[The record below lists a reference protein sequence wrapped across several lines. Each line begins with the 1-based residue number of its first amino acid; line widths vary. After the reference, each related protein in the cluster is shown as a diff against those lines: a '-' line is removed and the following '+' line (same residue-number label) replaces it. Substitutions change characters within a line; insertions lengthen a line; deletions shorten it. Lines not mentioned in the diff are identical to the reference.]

1 MDQRTVRLL
10 GRRAECEFLSTAIAD
25 AREGRSRVV
34 VLRGEAGAGKS
45 ALLDFALGRAD
56 GWRICTAVGIES
68 EMELAYSG
76 LHQLCASMLDHI
88 DRLPDPQRDALR
100 TVFGQQT
107 GPAPDRFL
115 VGLATLTL
123 LAEVAE
129 DRPLLCLIDDAQWLD
144 IASAQMILFVGRRVL
159 AERIALVCAARTV
172 GDPDALVGLPELRLA
187 GLGTDDARALLL
199 SNLKVPFD
207 TAVCDRIV
215 AESHGN
221 PLALLELPRTWNITD
236 LAGGFGLPTRQ
247 QVAGKIEQS
256 YAMRLVALPATTQLL
271 VLTAAAEPLG
281 DPLLLHRAG
290 EILGFELADS
300 VAAVDAGLLDISPTV
315 SFVHPLVRSA
325 AYGSAADEDRHRVH
339 RALADVTD
347 ADRDAD
353 RRAWHRARGA
363 LGPDEAVAAELERSA
378 GRAQARGGVAAA
390 AAFFERAA
398 TLSPDPARRARRALA
413 AAEAKQLAGAPEAAS
428 TLVAIAADGPLDA
441 LEQARALRLKGE
453 IGLDLR
459 HGRETVPFLLDA
471 ARRLEPLNP
480 ELARNTYLQALQ
492 SASVGGRFATDVLRY
507 AAESAGG
514 APQPQGAPRP
524 IDLLVAA
531 LAVRFT
537 DGYVASAELVKNA
550 LRALR
555 DEAGSGTQDVRWPG
569 FARRLAFDMFDMETL
584 RVLVGRSV
592 ELTRERGALGL
603 LPLALDFMALLR
615 TFEGDLD
622 AAGTLLE
629 EAEAIADATRTEPIG
644 AARLT
649 LAGFRGDER
658 ALSALIE
665 TVEPRAT
672 ARGDGMVLTFG
683 EHARALVYNGLCRYD
698 VALPYA
704 ESASARDELAL
715 AVWSLPELVEA
726 AHRCGKAEQASDALE
741 RLSERTQAAGT
752 EWASGIE
759 ARSRA
764 LTASSR
770 EAEELFLDAIDKL
783 SQCPLA
789 PEQARAHLLFGESL
803 RREGRRVDAREH
815 LHAAHDIFM
824 TIGMNA
830 FAERVRRE
838 LIATGATVRKRTQED
853 RDDLTAQEAQ
863 IAQLAREGYSNPQI
877 AGQLFLSSR
886 TVEWHLHK
894 VFAKLG
900 ISSRRELDV
909 ALAR

>member
-1 MDQRTVRLL
+1 M
-10 GRRAECEFLSTAIAD
+10 
-25 AREGRSRVV
+25 
-34 VLRGEAGAGKS
+34 S
-45 ALLDFALGRAD
+45 ATF
-56 GWRICTAVGIES
+56 S
-68 EMELAYSG
+68 NS
-76 LHQLCASMLDHI
+76 AS
-88 DRLPDPQRDALR
+88 
-100 TVFGQQT
+100 
-107 GPAPDRFL
+107 
-115 VGLATLTL
+115 
-123 LAEVAE
+123 
-129 DRPLLCLIDDAQWLD
+129 
-144 IASAQMILFVGRRVL
+144 
-159 AERIALVCAARTV
+159 
-172 GDPDALVGLPELRLA
+172 
-187 GLGTDDARALLL
+187 
-199 SNLKVPFD
+199 
-207 TAVCDRIV
+207 
-215 AESHGN
+215 
-221 PLALLELPRTWNITD
+221 
-236 LAGGFGLPTRQ
+236 
-247 QVAGKIEQS
+247 
-256 YAMRLVALPATTQLL
+256 
-271 VLTAAAEPLG
+271 
-281 DPLLLHRAG
+281 
-290 EILGFELADS
+290 
-300 VAAVDAGLLDISPTV
+300 
-315 SFVHPLVRSA
+315 
-325 AYGSAADEDRHRVH
+325 
-339 RALADVTD
+339 
-347 ADRDAD
+347 
-353 RRAWHRARGA
+353 
-363 LGPDEAVAAELERSA
+363 
-378 GRAQARGGVAAA
+378 
-390 AAFFERAA
+390 AA

-453 IGLDLR
+453 IGLDLQ

-629 EAEAIADATRTEPIG
+629 EAETIADATRTEPIG

-649 LAGFRGDER
+649 LAGFRGYER

-683 EHARALVYNGLCRYD
+683 EHARALVYKGLCRYD
-698 VALPYA
+698 AALPYA

-741 RLSERTQAAGT
+741 RLSERTRRPGPNGRAASRRGRGPRPRQAGRRGALFG
-752 EWASGIE
+752 GD
-759 ARSRA
+759 RRA
-764 LTASSR
+764 VPVS
-770 EAEELFLDAIDKL
+770 
-783 SQCPLA
+783 
-789 PEQARAHLLFGESL
+789 ARARTGPRAFAFRGIVAP
-803 RREGRRVDAREH
+803 RGRRVDAREH
-815 LHAAHDIFM
+815 LHAAHDICM
-824 TIGMNA
+824 TIGMDA

-838 LIATGATVRKRTQED
+838 LIATGATVRNDEED
-853 RDDLTAQEAQ
+853 RDDTAQEAQ
-863 IAQLAREGYSNPQI
+863 IAQLARERYSNPQI

-894 VFAKLG
+894 VFAKPG

-909 ALAR
+909 APAR

>member
-1 MDQRTVRLL
+1 MDQPTVRLL

-25 AREGRSRVV
+25 ARQGRSRAV

-45 ALLDFALGRAD
+45 ALLDFTLGCAD
-56 GWRICTAVGIES
+56 GWRVCTAVGIES

-76 LHQLCASMLDHI
+76 LHQLCAPMLDHV
-88 DRLPDPQRDALR
+88 DRLPVPQRDALR

-107 GPAPDRFL
+107 GPAPDGFL
-115 VGLATLTL
+115 VGLAILTL

-129 DRPLLCLIDDAQWLD
+129 EQPLLCVIDDAQWLD
-144 IASAQMILFVGRRVL
+144 IASAQMLLFVGRRIL
-159 AERIALVCAARTV
+159 AERVAVVCAARTV
-172 GDPDALVGLPELRLA
+172 ADADVLPGLPELRVA
-187 GLGTDDARALLL
+187 GLGTADARALLL

-207 TAVCDRIV
+207 TTVCDRIV

-221 PLALLELPRTWNITD
+221 PLALLELPRTWHITD

-247 QVAGKIEQS
+247 HVAGKIEMS
-256 YAMRLVALPATTQLL
+256 YATRLAALPASTQLL

-290 EILGFELADS
+290 EILGFDLADS
-300 VAAVDAGLLDISPTV
+300 VAAVDAGLLDISRTV
-315 SFVHPLVRSA
+315 SFAHPLARSA

-339 RALADVTD
+339 RALADATD
-347 ADRDAD
+347 SERDAD

-378 GRAQARGGVAAA
+378 ERAQARGGLAAA
-390 AAFFERAA
+390 AAFLERAA
-398 TLSPDPARRARRALA
+398 ALSPDPARRARRALA
-413 AAEAKQLAGAPEAAS
+413 AAEAKQVAGDPEAAS
-428 TLVAIAADGPLDA
+428 ALVETAASGPLDA
-441 LEQARALRLKGE
+441 LEQARALRLKGV

-459 HGRETVPFLLDA
+459 HGGETVPYLLDA
-471 ARRLEPLNP
+471 ARRLESLNP

-507 AAESAGG
+507 AAECARN
-514 APQPQGAPRP
+514 APEPQGAPRSV
-524 IDLLVAA
+524 DLLMAG

-537 DGYVASAELVKNA
+537 DGYVASAEFVKNA
-550 LRALR
+550 LGALR
-555 DEAGSGTQDVRWPG
+555 DEAGGGRQDVRWPE
-569 FARRLAFDMFDMETL
+569 FARRLAFDMFDIETL
-584 RVLVGRSV
+584 RVLVERSV
-592 ELTRERGALGL
+592 EVTRERGALSV
-603 LPLALDFMALLR
+603 LPMSLNFLALLR

-622 AAGTLLE
+622 AADTVLQ

-644 AARLT
+644 AGRLT
-649 LAGFRGDER
+649 LASFRGDEK
-658 ALSALIE
+658 ALSALIDSI
-665 TVEPRAT
+665 EPQAT
-672 ARGDGMVLTFG
+672 ARGDGMVVTFG
-683 EHARALVYNGLCRYD
+683 EHARALLYNGLCRYD
-698 VALPYA
+698 AALPYA
-704 ESASARDELAL
+704 ESASASDEPAL

-726 AHRCGKAEQASDALE
+726 AHRCGKTELASEALE
-741 RLSERTQAAGT
+741 RLCERTQAAGT
-752 EWASGIE
+752 EWARGIE

-770 EAEELFLDAIDKL
+770 EAEQLFLEAIHKL
-783 SQCPLA
+783 TQCPLA
-789 PEQARAHLLFGESL
+789 PEQARAHLLFGEWL
-803 RREGRRVDAREH
+803 RREGRRIDAREH
-815 LHAAHDIFM
+815 LRTAHDMFI
-824 TIGMNA
+824 TIGMDA

-838 LIATGATVRKRTQED
+838 LTATGATVRTRTQED

-863 IAQLAREGYSNPQI
+863 IARLAQEGYSNPEI
-877 AGQLFLSSR
+877 ASQLFLSSR

-900 ISSRRELDV
+900 IKSRRELDG

>member
-1 MDQRTVRLL
+1 M
-10 GRRAECEFLSTAIAD
+10 RARCCF
-25 AREGRSRVV
+25 
-34 VLRGEAGAGKS
+34 
-45 ALLDFALGRAD
+45 
-56 GWRICTAVGIES
+56 ES
-68 EMELAYSG
+68 ESSVRHG
-76 LHQLCASMLDHI
+76 
-88 DRLPDPQRDALR
+88 RVR
-100 TVFGQQT
+100 
-107 GPAPDRFL
+107 PDR
-115 VGLATLTL
+115 
-123 LAEVAE
+123 
-129 DRPLLCLIDDAQWLD
+129 
-144 IASAQMILFVGRRVL
+144 RR
-159 AERIALVCAARTV
+159 EPRQPAR
-172 GDPDALVGLPELRLA
+172 
-187 GLGTDDARALLL
+187 
-199 SNLKVPFD
+199 
-207 TAVCDRIV
+207 
-215 AESHGN
+215 
-221 PLALLELPRTWNITD
+221 LLELPRTWNITD

-247 QVAGKIEQS
+247 HVAGEIEQS
-256 YAMRLVALPATTQLL
+256 YATRLVALPASTQLL

-290 EILGFELADS
+290 EILGFEFGRLRRRS
-300 VAAVDAGLLDISPTV
+300 GRWAARYQPDRQLGSPTGALRRHTDRRRTRTV
-315 SFVHPLVRSA
+315 IACTARSPTPRTP
-325 AYGSAADEDRHRVH
+325 E
-339 RALADVTD
+339 
-347 ADRDAD
+347 RDAD
-353 RRAWHRARGA
+353 RHAWHRARGA
-363 LGPDEAVAAELERSA
+363 LGPDEAVRRRSLSVRPVAPRRGAASLRRRHSSS
-378 GRAQARGGVAAA
+378 VP
-390 AAFFERAA
+390 A
-398 TLSPDPARRARRALA
+398 TLSPDPARRARGALA

-428 TLVAIAADGPLDA
+428 TLVAIAADGPLDE

-471 ARRLEPLNP
+471 ARRLESLNP

-507 AAESAGG
+507 AAECAGT
-514 APQPQGAPRP
+514 APEPQGAPRSV
-524 IDLLVAA
+524 DLLVAA

-537 DGYVASAELVKNA
+537 DGYVASAELVENA

-555 DEAGSGTQDVRWPG
+555 EEAGAVTQDVRWPG

-592 ELTRERGALGL
+592 EVARDRGALGV
-603 LPLALDFMALLR
+603 LPLALDFMAVLR

-665 TVEPRAT
+665 TIEPRAT

-683 EHARALVYNGLCRYD
+683 EHACALLYNGLCRYD
-698 VALPYA
+698 AALPYA

-770 EAEELFLDAIDKL
+770 EAEELFLEAIDKL
-783 SQCPLA
+783 SHCPLA

-803 RREGRRVDAREH
+803 RHEGRRVDAREH
-815 LHAAHDIFM
+815 LHAAHDIFT
-824 TIGMNA
+824 TIGMDA

-838 LIATGATVRKRTQED
+838 LIATGATVRKRTGAYSGRIRATFSAEPRMPARPAHPL
-853 RDDLTAQEAQ
+853 RDHRWPASSGTDPTAPAPP
-863 IAQLAREGYSNPQI
+863 ARLC
-877 AGQLFLSSR
+877 A
-886 TVEWHLHK
+886 H
-894 VFAKLG
+894 A
-900 ISSRRELDV
+900 DV
-909 ALAR
+909 VTGARS

>member
-1 MDQRTVRLL
+1 VGHPTVRLL

-25 AREGRSRVV
+25 ARQGRSRVV
-34 VLRGEAGAGKS
+34 VVRGEAGAGKS
-45 ALLDFALGRAD
+45 ALLDYALGCAD
-56 GWRICTAVGIES
+56 GCRICTAVGVEC

-76 LHQLCASMLDHI
+76 LHQLCAPMLDYV
-88 DRLPDPQRDALR
+88 DRLPAPQCDALC
-100 TVFGQQT
+100 TVFGRQT

-129 DRPLLCLIDDAQWLD
+129 EQPLLCVIDDAQWLD
-144 IASAQMILFVGRRVL
+144 IASAQILSFVGRRIL
-159 AERIALVCAARTV
+159 AERVALVCAARTV
-172 GDPDALVGLPELRLA
+172 AGADVLPGLPELRVA
-187 GLGTDDARALLL
+187 GLGTADARALLL
-199 SNLKVPFD
+199 SNLQIPFD

-247 QVAGKIEQS
+247 HVAGKIEQS
-256 YAMRLVALPATTQLL
+256 YATRLAALPASTQLL
-271 VLTAAAEPLG
+271 VLAAAAEPLG

-300 VAAVDAGLLDISPTV
+300 IPAADAGLLDISRTV
-315 SFVHPLVRSA
+315 RFAHPLARSA

-339 RALADVTD
+339 RALAEATD
-347 ADRDAD
+347 SERDAD

-363 LGPDEAVAAELERSA
+363 LGPDESVAAELERSA
-378 GRAQARGGVAAA
+378 ERAQARGGLAAA
-390 AAFFERAA
+390 AAFLERAA
-398 TLSPDPARRARRALA
+398 ILSPDPAMRARRALA
-413 AAEAKQLAGAPEAAS
+413 AAEAKQLAGDPEAAS
-428 TLVAIAADGPLDA
+428 ALVEIATTGPLDA

-459 HGRETVPFLLDA
+459 HGSEAVPFLLDA
-471 ARRLEPLNP
+471 AQRFEPRNP
-480 ELARNTYLQALQ
+480 QLARNTYLQALQ
-492 SASVGGRFATDVLRY
+492 SASVGGRFATDVLRR

-524 IDLLVAA
+524 VDLLVAA

-537 DGYVASAELVKNA
+537 DGYVAGAELVKDA

-555 DEAGSGTQDVRWPG
+555 DEAGAGGQDVRWPG
-569 FARRLAFDMFDMETL
+569 FARRLAFDMFDIEAL
-584 RVLVGRSV
+584 RILVGRSV
-592 ELTRERGALGL
+592 EIARERGALGV
-603 LPLALDFMALLR
+603 LPKALDFMALLR

-622 AAGTLLE
+622 AAETLLQE
-629 EAEAIADATRTEPIG
+629 EEAIAHATHTEPVG

-649 LAGFRGDER
+649 LAGFRGDET
-658 ALSALIE
+658 ALSVLIE
-665 TVEPRAT
+665 TAAPRAT

-683 EHARALVYNGLCRYD
+683 EHARALLYNGLCRYEA
-698 VALPYA
+698 ALPYA

-726 AHRCGKAEQASDALE
+726 AHRSGRTELAADALA
-741 RLSERTQAAGT
+741 RLSERTRAAGT
-752 EWASGIE
+752 EWANGIE
-759 ARSRA
+759 ARTRA
-764 LTASSR
+764 LTAPSS
-770 EAEELFLDAIDKL
+770 EAEQMFLEAIDKL
-783 SQCPLA
+783 SHCPLK

-803 RREGRRVDAREH
+803 RREGRRIDAREH
-815 LHAAHDIFM
+815 LQTAHDMFIA
-824 TIGMNA
+824 IGMDA

-838 LIATGATVRKRTQED
+838 LMATGATVRARTQEA

-863 IAQLAREGYSNPQI
+863 IARLAQEGHSNPEI
-877 AGQLFLSSR
+877 ASQLFLSSR

-900 ISSRRELDV
+900 IKSRRELDG